1 MTKKLKSKKTF
12 IANSGEFLDDATKKQ
27 ILRYI
32 LMNFS
37 SNNSDIILDNK
48 DSTSINLD
56 NIDKEEIIDYL
67 YQIVKKRLESLDTPA
82 NNE

>member
-1 MTKKLKSKKTF
+1 
-12 IANSGEFLDDATKKQ
+12 
-27 ILRYI
+27 
-32 LMNFS
+32 MNFS